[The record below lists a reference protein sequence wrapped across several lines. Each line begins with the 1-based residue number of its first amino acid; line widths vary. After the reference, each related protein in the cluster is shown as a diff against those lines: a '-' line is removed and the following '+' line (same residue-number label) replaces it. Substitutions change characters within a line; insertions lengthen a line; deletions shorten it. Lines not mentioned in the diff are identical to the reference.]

1 MFIYPLT
8 SFEFKLFLATNSFC
22 TGRNPIVTNKDFE
35 IWLHFNNIIKHC
47 TADSMTVFNSITLIV
62 RYLIYDFKGI
72 ICGID
77 VFSILDV

>member
-1 MFIYPLT
+1 LPQTLSIQW
-8 SFEFKLFLATNSFC
+8 
-22 TGRNPIVTNKDFE
+22 RNTIVTNKDFE

-47 TADSMTVFNSITLIV
+47 IADSITLIV

-77 VFSILDV
+77 VFSILDVLIITQLC